1 MKSSGL
7 MLDIARTSFDL
18 HEIKGVIKQVAK
30 LGGKYV
36 QLHFCDSNHYAIE
49 SKVLGNP
56 AKSEGRLENKS
67 VLSLDEI
74 RDLSEYAKSLGI
86 ELIPELELPA
96 HSNKLLDLLFNHN
109 WDYWN
114 SVRTHEGGYQLHLGS
129 PETYKLVKELI
140 AELMGAFTNTKTIH
154 LGGDEFE
161 FGTENTPVNV
171 CNFFNNL
178 SLWILETYNCRTKVW
193 NDFITKDILQKGLL
207 NTRIDVVY
215 WSQSG
220 EATKGSEVEAERLRT
235 RATAQEISDYGNNLW
250 NSQAWFCY
258 SVPNDTRDFTNWNQV
273 YAGRDSIERWDL
285 SVFGYQNTFT
295 RLKDTS
301 KVLGSMMCIW
311 TEHLDLSGDHNLR
324 SRINEYSSY
333 HTKAIFDITN
343 QYNIENVITAND
355 LLNAKYNFY
364 IFDIPSLQKKQTEV
378 IGNFQI
384 IPLMTPALA
393 ELKLIPFNED
403 PVTFTVG
410 DQDSITESG
419 NEYLKINGSALK
431 ITWDPTKIKYIRN
444 EEFYNEATEMPLI
457 RFEKLIHSLPS
468 REELKP
474 NTVYYIRAGAGF
486 DTYVQ
491 DATGSIAHKLNLP
504 TGANEPQTN
513 EKSWIDYITQYQFKN
528 YNEQQNYYLYENQ
541 ELNPSQV
548 YRIIKDGYDT
558 ICSDSTGNNI
568 LAKRKIS

>member
-18 HEIKGVIKQVAK
+18 HEIKSVIEQVAK

-74 RDLSEYAKSLGI
+74 LDLSEYAKSLGI

-140 AELMGAFTNTKTIH
+140 AELMGAFTNTRTIH

-161 FGTENTPVNV
+161 FGTENTTVNV

-258 SVPNDTRDFTNWNQV
+258 SVPNDRRDFTNWNQV

-364 IFDIPSLQKKQTEV
+364 IFDIPTGQKKQTEV

-474 NTVYYIRAGAGF
+474 NTVYYVRAGSGF
-486 DTYVQ
+486 DTYVS
-491 DATGSIAHKLNLP
+491 DATGSIAHRLNLP
-504 TGANEPQTN
+504 NVSPQTN

-541 ELNPSQV
+541 ELSPSQV

-558 ICSDSTGNNI
+558 ICSDQTGNNI

>member
-18 HEIKGVIKQVAK
+18 YEIKSVIDQVEK

-56 AKSEGRLENKS
+56 ANSNGRLENKS
-67 VLSLDEI
+67 VLQLDEI
-74 RDLSEYAKSLGI
+74 QDLSEYAKSLGI

-140 AELMGAFTNTKTIH
+140 AELMGAFTNTRTIH

-178 SLWILETYNCRTKVW
+178 QLWILETYNCRTKVW

-258 SVPNDTRDFTNWNQV
+258 SVPNDRRDFTNWNSV
-273 YAGRDSIERWDL
+273 YAGRDQIERWDL

-311 TEHLDLSGDHNLR
+311 TEHLDLSGQHTLR

-343 QYNIENVITAND
+343 QYNIENVISAND
-355 LLNAKYNFY
+355 LLNARYKFY
-364 IFDIPSLQKKQTEV
+364 IFDLARNPIKQTEV
-378 IGNFQI
+378 IGKFQI
-384 IPLMTPALA
+384 NAKQYNTGS
-393 ELKLIPFNED
+393 LKLVPFNED
-403 PVTFTVG
+403 PVTFTVENQDNISEQG
-410 DQDSITESG
+410 DG
-419 NEYLKINGSALK
+419 YLILYGLK

-474 NTVYYIRAGAGF
+474 NTVYYVRAGSGF

-504 TGANEPQTN
+504 NGSPQTN

-541 ELNPSQV
+541 ELSPSQV
-548 YRIIKDGYDT
+548 YRIIKDDYDT
-558 ICSDSTGNNI
+558 ICSDPTGNNI

>member
-7 MLDIARTSFDL
+7 MLDIARTSFDYYN
-18 HEIKGVIKQVAK
+18 IRFIIGQVAE

-56 AKSEGRLENKS
+56 ANPDGRNENKS
-67 VLSLDEI
+67 VLSLNEI
-74 RDLSEYAKSLGI
+74 KQLSEYAKSLGI

-129 PETYKLVKELI
+129 PETYRLVKELI
-140 AELMGAFTNTKTIH
+140 AELMSAFTNTRTIH

-178 SLWILETYNCRTKVW
+178 SLWISETYNCRTKVW

-220 EATKGSEVEAERLRT
+220 EATKGSEVETERLKT
-235 RATAQEISDYGNNLW
+235 RATAQEIADYGNNLW
-250 NSQAWFCY
+250 NSTAWFCY
-258 SVPNDTRDFTNWNQV
+258 SVPNDNRDFTSWNQV
-273 YAGRDSIERWDL
+273 YAGRDQIERWDL
-285 SVFGYQNTFT
+285 SVFGHQNTFT

-301 KVLGSMMCIW
+301 KVLGSMMCVW
-311 TEHLDLSGDHNLR
+311 TEHLDLSGYHTLRANLR
-324 SRINEYSSY
+324 EYIQY
-333 HTKAIFDITN
+333 HMKAIFDITN
-343 QYNIENVITAND
+343 QYNIENVISAND
-355 LLNAKYNFY
+355 LLNAKYKFY
-364 IFDIPSLQKKQTEV
+364 IFDLVTHGSIKQTEV
-378 IGNFQI
+378 IGKFQI
-384 IPLMTPALA
+384 IATQYNMGYEMTLV
-393 ELKLIPFNED
+393 PFNDD
-403 PVTFTVG
+403 PVTFTVENE
-410 DQDSITESG
+410 DQITEQG
-419 NEYLKINGSALK
+419 NGYLVLNGTKIL
-431 ITWDPTKIKYIRN
+431 WDPTKIKYIRN

-474 NTVYYIRAGAGF
+474 NTVYYVRAGAGF
-486 DTYVQ
+486 DTYVS
-491 DATGSIAHKLNLP
+491 DATGSIAHRLNLP
-504 TGANEPQTN
+504 NVSPQTN
-513 EKSWIDYITQYQFKN
+513 EKSWIDYITKYQFKN

-558 ICSDSTGNNI
+558 ICSDPTGNNI

>member
-7 MLDIARTSFDL
+7 MLDIARTSYDYYS
-18 HEIKGVIKQVAK
+18 IRNIISQVAE

-56 AKSEGRLENKS
+56 ANPDRYNENKM
-67 VLSLDEI
+67 VLSLNEI
-74 RDLSEYAKSLGI
+74 KSLSNHAKSLGI

-129 PETYKLVKELI
+129 PETYRLVKELI

-178 SLWILETYNCRTKVW
+178 SLWISETYNCRTKVW
-193 NDFITKDILQKGLL
+193 NDFITKDILKQGLL
-207 NTRIDVVY
+207 NTRLDVVY

-220 EATKGSEVEAERLRT
+220 EATKGSEVETERLKT

-250 NSQAWFCY
+250 NQTAWFCY
-258 SVPNDTRDFTNWNQV
+258 SVPNDRRDVTSWNQV
-273 YAGRDSIERWDL
+273 YAGRDQIERWDL

-311 TEHLDLSGDHNLR
+311 TEHIDMSG
-324 SRINEYSSY
+324 Y
-333 HTKAIFDITN
+333 HTLKPQLREYTQYHIKAIFDITN
-343 QYNIENVITAND
+343 SYNIENVITAND
-355 LLNAKYNFY
+355 LLNAKYKFY
-364 IFDIPSLQKKQTEV
+364 IFDLTRSSIKQTEV
-378 IGNFQI
+378 IGKFQI
-384 IPLMTPALA
+384 IATQYNMGYQ
-393 ELKLIPFNED
+393 LKLVPFNED
-403 PVTFTVG
+403 PVTFTVENEDQISEQG
-410 DQDSITESG
+410 DG
-419 NEYLKINGSALK
+419 YLVVNGTKIK
-431 ITWDPTKIKYIRN
+431 WDPAKIKYIRN

-474 NTVYYIRAGAGF
+474 NTVYYVRAGSGF
-486 DTYVQ
+486 DTYVS
-491 DATGSIAHKLNLP
+491 DATGSIAHRLNLP
-504 TGANEPQTN
+504 NVSPQTN

>member
-7 MLDIARTSFDL
+7 MLDIARKSFDYYD
-18 HEIKGVIKQVAK
+18 IRFIIGQVAE

-56 AKSEGRLENKS
+56 ANPDGRNENKS
-67 VLSLDEI
+67 VLSLNEI
-74 RDLSEYAKSLGI
+74 KQLSEYAKSLGI

-129 PETYKLVKELI
+129 PETYRLVKELI

-178 SLWILETYNCRTKVW
+178 QLWILETYNCRTKVW

-250 NSQAWFCY
+250 NSTAWFCY
-258 SVPNDTRDFTNWNQV
+258 SVPNDTRDFTNWNSV
-273 YAGRDSIERWDL
+273 YAGRDQIERWDL

-301 KVLGSMMCIW
+301 KVLGQMMCIW
-311 TEHLDLSGDHNLR
+311 TEHIDLTG
-324 SRINEYSSY
+324 Y
-333 HTKAIFDITN
+333 HTLAGRVGEYAEYHMKAIFDITN
-343 QYNIENVITAND
+343 SYNIENVITAND
-355 LLNAKYNFY
+355 LLNAKYKFY
-364 IFDIPSLQKKQTEV
+364 IFDLTRSSIKQTEV
-378 IGNFQI
+378 IGKFQI
-384 IPLMTPALA
+384 IATQYNMGYEMTLV
-393 ELKLIPFNED
+393 PFNDD
-403 PVTFTVG
+403 PVTFTVENE
-410 DQDSITESG
+410 DQITEQG
-419 NEYLKINGSALK
+419 NGYLVLNGTKIL
-431 ITWDPTKIKYIRN
+431 WDPTKIKYIRN

-474 NTVYYIRAGAGF
+474 NTVYYVRAGAGF
-486 DTYVQ
+486 DTYVS
-491 DATGSIAHKLNLP
+491 DATGSIAHRLNLP
-504 TGANEPQTN
+504 NVSPQTN
-513 EKSWIDYITQYQFKN
+513 EKSWIDYITKYQFKN

-541 ELNPSQV
+541 ELSPSQV

-558 ICSDSTGNNI
+558 ICSDPTGNNI

>member
-1 MKSSGL
+1 
-7 MLDIARTSFDL
+7 MLDIARKSFDYYD
-18 HEIKGVIKQVAK
+18 IRFIIGQVAE

-56 AKSEGRLENKS
+56 ANPDGRNENKS
-67 VLSLDEI
+67 VLSLNEI
-74 RDLSEYAKSLGI
+74 KQLSEYAKSLGI

-129 PETYKLVKELI
+129 PETYRLVKELI

-178 SLWILETYNCRTKVW
+178 QLWILETYNCRTKVW

-250 NSQAWFCY
+250 NSTAWFCY
-258 SVPNDTRDFTNWNQV
+258 SVPNDTRDFTNWNSV
-273 YAGRDSIERWDL
+273 YAGRDQIERWDL

-301 KVLGSMMCIW
+301 KVLGQMMCIW
-311 TEHLDLSGDHNLR
+311 TEHIDLTG
-324 SRINEYSSY
+324 Y
-333 HTKAIFDITN
+333 HTLAGRVGEYAEYHMKAIFDITN
-343 QYNIENVITAND
+343 SYNIENVITAND
-355 LLNAKYNFY
+355 LLNAKYKFY
-364 IFDIPSLQKKQTEV
+364 IFDLTRSSIKQTEV
-378 IGNFQI
+378 IGKFQI
-384 IPLMTPALA
+384 IATQYNMGYEMTLV
-393 ELKLIPFNED
+393 PFNDD
-403 PVTFTVG
+403 PVTFTVENE
-410 DQDSITESG
+410 DQITEQG
-419 NEYLKINGSALK
+419 NGYLVLNGTKIL
-431 ITWDPTKIKYIRN
+431 WDPTKIKYIRN

-474 NTVYYIRAGAGF
+474 NTVYYVRAGAGF
-486 DTYVQ
+486 DTYVS
-491 DATGSIAHKLNLP
+491 DATGSIAHRLNLP
-504 TGANEPQTN
+504 NVSPQTN
-513 EKSWIDYITQYQFKN
+513 EKSWIDYITKYQFKN

-541 ELNPSQV
+541 ELSPSQV

-558 ICSDSTGNNI
+558 ICSDPTGNNI

>member
-1 MKSSGL
+1 

-18 HEIKGVIKQVAK
+18 HEIKSVIKQVAK

-67 VLSLDEI
+67 VLQLDKI

-140 AELMGAFTNTKTIH
+140 AELMGAFTNTRTIH

-258 SVPNDTRDFTNWNQV
+258 SVPNDRRDFTNWNQV

-311 TEHLDLSGDHNLR
+311 TEHLDLSSDHNLR

-364 IFDIPSLQKKQTEV
+364 IFDIPTGQKKQTEV

-384 IPLMTPALA
+384 IPLTTPALA

-410 DQDSITESG
+410 NQDSITESG

-474 NTVYYIRAGAGF
+474 NTVYYVRAGAGF
-486 DTYVQ
+486 DTYVS
-491 DATGSIAHKLNLP
+491 DATGSIAHRLNLP
-504 TGANEPQTN
+504 TGTNEPQTN

-558 ICSDSTGNNI
+558 ICSDPTGNNI

>member
-7 MLDIARTSFDL
+7 MLDIARTSFDYYN
-18 HEIKGVIKQVAK
+18 IRFIIGQVAE

-56 AKSEGRLENKS
+56 ANPDRRNENKS
-67 VLSLDEI
+67 VLSLNEI
-74 RDLSEYAKSLGI
+74 KQLSEYAKSLGI

-129 PETYKLVKELI
+129 PETYRLVKELI
-140 AELMGAFTNTKTIH
+140 TELMSAFTNTRTIH

-178 SLWILETYNCRTKVW
+178 SLWISETYNCRTKVW

-220 EATKGSEVEAERLRT
+220 EATKGSEVETERLKT

-258 SVPNDTRDFTNWNQV
+258 SVPNDTRDFTSWNSV
-273 YAGRDSIERWDL
+273 YAGRDQIERWDL

-333 HTKAIFDITN
+333 HMKAIFDITN

-355 LLNAKYNFY
+355 LLNAKYKFY
-364 IFDIPSLQKKQTEV
+364 IFDLTRSSIKQTEV
-378 IGNFQI
+378 IGKFQI
-384 IPLMTPALA
+384 IAKQYNTGS
-393 ELKLIPFNED
+393 LKLVPFNGD
-403 PVTFTVG
+403 PVTFTVENEDNISEQG
-410 DQDSITESG
+410 DG
-419 NEYLKINGSALK
+419 YLILFGLK
-431 ITWDPTKIKYIRN
+431 ITWDPAKIKYIKN
-444 EEFYNEATEMPLI
+444 KEFYNEAEEMPLI

-468 REELKP
+468 REELQP
-474 NTVYYIRAGAGF
+474 NTVYYVRAGAGF
-486 DTYVQ
+486 DTYVS
-491 DATGSIAHKLNLP
+491 DATGSIAHRLNLP
-504 TGANEPQTN
+504 NGSPQTN

-528 YNEQQNYYLYENQ
+528 YNEEQRFYLYENQ
-541 ELNPSQV
+541 ELSPTQV
-548 YRIIKDGYDT
+548 YRIIKDGYDM
-558 ICSDSTGNNI
+558 ICSDSSGNNI
-568 LAKRKIS
+568 LAKRGI

>member
-18 HEIKGVIKQVAK
+18 HEIKSVIKQVAK

-74 RDLSEYAKSLGI
+74 HDLSEYAKSLGI

-140 AELMGAFTNTKTIH
+140 AELMGAFTNTRTIH

-178 SLWILETYNCRTKVW
+178 SLWISETYNCRTKVW

-301 KVLGSMMCIW
+301 KVLGSMFCVW

-364 IFDIPSLQKKQTEV
+364 IFDVPTGQKKQTEV

-384 IPLMTPALA
+384 IPLTTPALA
-393 ELKLIPFNED
+393 ELKLIPFNDD

-410 DQDSITESG
+410 NQDSITESG

-474 NTVYYIRAGAGF
+474 NTVYYVRAGAGF
-486 DTYVQ
+486 DTYVS

-504 TGANEPQTN
+504 TGTNEPQTN
-513 EKSWIDYITQYQFKN
+513 KKSWIDYITQYQFKN

-548 YRIIKDGYDT
+548 YRIIKDGYDM
-558 ICSDSTGNNI
+558 ICSDPTGNNI

>member
-18 HEIKGVIKQVAK
+18 HEIKSVIEQVAK

-74 RDLSEYAKSLGI
+74 LDLSEYAKSLGI

-140 AELMGAFTNTKTIH
+140 AELMGAFTNTRTIH

-161 FGTENTPVNV
+161 FGTENTTVNV

-258 SVPNDTRDFTNWNQV
+258 SVPNDRRDFTNWNQV

-343 QYNIENVITAND
+343 SYNIENVITAND

-364 IFDIPSLQKKQTEV
+364 IFDIPTGQKKQTEV

-384 IPLMTPALA
+384 IPLTTPALA
-393 ELKLIPFNED
+393 ELKLIPFNDD

-410 DQDSITESG
+410 NQDSITESG

-444 EEFYNEATEMPLI
+444 DEFYNEATEMPLI

-474 NTVYYIRAGAGF
+474 NTVYYVRAGSGF
-486 DTYVQ
+486 DTYVS
-491 DATGSIAHKLNLP
+491 DATGSIAHRLNLP
-504 TGANEPQTN
+504 NVSPQTN

-541 ELNPSQV
+541 ELSPSQV

-558 ICSDSTGNNI
+558 ICSDPTGNNI

>member
-18 HEIKGVIKQVAK
+18 HEIKSVIKQVAK

-67 VLSLDEI
+67 VLQLDKI

-140 AELMGAFTNTKTIH
+140 AELMGAFTNTRTIH

-258 SVPNDTRDFTNWNQV
+258 SAPNDRRDFTNWNQV

-364 IFDIPSLQKKQTEV
+364 IFNIPTGQKKQTEV

-393 ELKLIPFNED
+393 ELKLVPFNED
-403 PVTFTVG
+403 PVTFTVENEG
-410 DQDSITESG
+410 EITEQG
-419 NEYLKINGSALK
+419 NGYLVLNGTKIL
-431 ITWDPTKIKYIRN
+431 WDPAKIKYIRN
-444 EEFYNEATEMPLI
+444 EEFYNEAEEMPLI

-474 NTVYYIRAGAGF
+474 NTVYYVRAGSGF
-486 DTYVQ
+486 DTYVS
-491 DATGSIAHKLNLP
+491 DATGSIAHRLNLP
-504 TGANEPQTN
+504 NASPQTN

-528 YNEQQNYYLYENQ
+528 YNEQQNYYFYENQ

-558 ICSDSTGNNI
+558 ICSDPTGNNI

>member
-18 HEIKGVIKQVAK
+18 HEIKSVIKQVAE

-74 RDLSEYAKSLGI
+74 HDLSEYAKSLGI

-129 PETYKLVKELI
+129 PETYQLVKELI

-178 SLWILETYNCRTKVW
+178 SLWISETYNCRTKVW
-193 NDFITKDILQKGLL
+193 NDFITKDILKQGLL
-207 NTRIDVVY
+207 NTRLDVVY
-215 WSQSG
+215 WSQTG

-258 SVPNDTRDFTNWNQV
+258 SVPNDRRDFTNWNQV

-364 IFDIPSLQKKQTEV
+364 IFDIPTGQKKQTEV

-410 DQDSITESG
+410 DQDSITELG

-474 NTVYYIRAGAGF
+474 NTVYYVRAGSGF

-504 TGANEPQTN
+504 TGTNEPQTN

-541 ELNPSQV
+541 ELSPSQV
-548 YRIIKDGYDT
+548 YRIIKDDYDT
-558 ICSDSTGNNI
+558 ICSDPTGNNI

>member
-7 MLDIARTSFDL
+7 MLDIARTSFDYYN
-18 HEIKGVIKQVAK
+18 IRFIIGQVAE

-56 AKSEGRLENKS
+56 ANSDGRNENKS
-67 VLSLDEI
+67 VLSLNEI
-74 RDLSEYAKSLGI
+74 KQLSEYAKSLGI

-140 AELMGAFTNTKTIH
+140 AELMGAFTNTRTIH

-178 SLWILETYNCRTKVW
+178 SLWISETYNCRTKVW

-235 RATAQEISDYGNNLW
+235 RATAQEIADYGNNLW
-250 NSQAWFCY
+250 NSTAWFCY
-258 SVPNDTRDFTNWNQV
+258 SVPNDNRDFTSWNQV
-273 YAGRDSIERWDL
+273 YAGRDQIERWDL

-301 KVLGSMMCIW
+301 KVLGSMMCVW
-311 TEHLDLSGDHNLR
+311 TEHLDLSGYHTLRANLR
-324 SRINEYSSY
+324 EYIQY
-333 HTKAIFDITN
+333 HMKAIFDITN
-343 QYNIENVITAND
+343 QYNIENVISAND
-355 LLNAKYNFY
+355 LLNAKYKFY
-364 IFDIPSLQKKQTEV
+364 IFDLVTYGSIEQTEV
-378 IGNFQI
+378 IGKFQI
-384 IPLMTPALA
+384 IAPQYNMGYK
-393 ELKLIPFNED
+393 LKLVPFNED
-403 PVTFTVG
+403 PVTFTVD
-410 DQDSITESG
+410 DQDKISEQG
-419 NEYLKINGSALK
+419 DGYLVLNGTK
-431 ITWDPTKIKYIRN
+431 ITWEPTKIKYIKN
-444 EEFYNEATEMPLI
+444 EEFYNEAEEMPLI

-474 NTVYYIRAGAGF
+474 NTVYYVRAGSGF
-486 DTYVQ
+486 DTYVS
-491 DATGSIAHKLNLP
+491 DATGSIAHRLNLP
-504 TGANEPQTN
+504 SGTPQAI
-513 EKSWIDYITQYQFKN
+513 EKTWIDYITQYQFKN
-528 YNEQQNYYLYENQ
+528 YNEQQNFYLYENQ
-541 ELNPSQV
+541 ELSPSQV

>member
-18 HEIKGVIKQVAK
+18 HEIKSVIKRVAK

-193 NDFITKDILQKGLL
+193 NDFITKDILKQGLL
-207 NTRIDVVY
+207 NTRLDVVY

-220 EATKGSEVEAERLRT
+220 EATKGSEVETERLKT

-364 IFDIPSLQKKQTEV
+364 IFDIPTGQKKQTEV

-410 DQDSITESG
+410 DQNSITESG

-474 NTVYYIRAGAGF
+474 NTVYYVRAGSGF
-486 DTYVQ
+486 DTYVS
-491 DATGSIAHKLNLP
+491 DATGSIAHRLNLSN
-504 TGANEPQTN
+504 TSPQTN

-558 ICSDSTGNNI
+558 ICSDPTGNNI

>member
-7 MLDIARTSFDL
+7 MLDIARKSFDYYD
-18 HEIKGVIKQVAK
+18 IRFIIGQVAE

-56 AKSEGRLENKS
+56 ANPDGLNENKR
-67 VLSLDEI
+67 VLSLNEI
-74 RDLSEYAKSLGI
+74 KQLSEYAKSLGI

-129 PETYKLVKELI
+129 PETYRLVKELI
-140 AELMGAFTNTKTIH
+140 TELMGAFTNTKTIH

-161 FGTENTPVNV
+161 FGTENTPLNV

-250 NSQAWFCY
+250 NSTAWFCY
-258 SVPNDTRDFTNWNQV
+258 SVPNDTRDFTNWNSV
-273 YAGRDSIERWDL
+273 YAGRDQIERWDL

-311 TEHLDLSGDHNLR
+311 TEHIDLTG
-324 SRINEYSSY
+324 Y
-333 HTKAIFDITN
+333 HTLVGCVREYAEYHMKAIFGITN
-343 QYNIENVITAND
+343 QYNIENVITSNY
-355 LLNAKYNFY
+355 LLNAKYKFY
-364 IFDIPSLQKKQTEV
+364 IFDLARSSIKQTEV
-378 IGNFQI
+378 IGKFQI
-384 IPLMTPALA
+384 IAKQYNTGS
-393 ELKLIPFNED
+393 LKLVPFNED
-403 PVTFTVG
+403 PVTFTVENESSISEQG
-410 DQDSITESG
+410 DGYLILSG
-419 NEYLKINGSALK
+419 LK

-444 EEFYNEATEMPLI
+444 EEFYNEAEEMPLI

-474 NTVYYIRAGAGF
+474 NTVYYVRAGSGF
-486 DTYVQ
+486 DTYVS
-491 DATGSIAHKLNLP
+491 DATGSIAHRLNLP
-504 TGANEPQTN
+504 NVSPQTN

-558 ICSDSTGNNI
+558 ICSDPTGNNI

>member
-18 HEIKGVIKQVAK
+18 HEIKSVIKQVAK

-67 VLSLDEI
+67 VLQLDKI

-140 AELMGAFTNTKTIH
+140 AELMGAFTNTRTIH

-258 SVPNDTRDFTNWNQV
+258 SVPNDRRDFTNWNQV

-364 IFDIPSLQKKQTEV
+364 IFDIPSWQKKQTEV

-558 ICSDSTGNNI
+558 ICSDPTGNNI

>member
-1 MKSSGL
+1 MKSCGL
-7 MLDIARTSFDL
+7 MLDIARTSFDFY
-18 HEIKGVIKQVAK
+18 EIRQIIGKVAEM
-30 LGGKYV
+30 GGKYV

-56 AKSEGRLENKS
+56 ATSEGRLENKS

-74 RDLSEYAKSLGI
+74 KKLSNYAKGVEV

-96 HSNKLLDLLFNHN
+96 HSNKLLDLLFNKN

-129 PETYKLVKELI
+129 PETYQLTKELI
-140 AELMGAFTNTKTIH
+140 TELMGAFTNTKTIH

-161 FGTENTPVNV
+161 YGSENNKVSV
-171 CNFFNNL
+171 CNFFNNM
-178 SLWILETYNCRTKVW
+178 SLWILETYKCRTRVW

-220 EATKGSEVEAERLRT
+220 EAAKGSEIEAERLIT

-258 SVPNDTRDFTNWNQV
+258 SVPNDTRDFTSWNSV

-301 KVLGSMMCIW
+301 KVLGSMFCVW
-311 TEHLDLSGDHNLR
+311 TEHLDLSGSHDLR
-324 SRINEYSSY
+324 GYVNDYIQY
-333 HTKAIFDITN
+333 HVKAIFDITN

-355 LLNAKYNFY
+355 LLNAKYTFFVFQSEPNTA
-364 IFDIPSLQKKQTEV
+364 KQTEV
-378 IGNFQI
+378 IGNFKLLNYQYGI
-384 IPLMTPALA
+384 SA
-393 ELKLIPFNED
+393 ELKLVPFNNEPVIFTTENED
-403 PVTFTVG
+403 N
-410 DQDSITESG
+410 ITEFG
-419 NEYLKINGSALK
+419 DGYLIIDELK
-431 ITWDPTKIKYIRN
+431 ITWDPTKIKYIKN
-444 EEFYNEATEMPLI
+444 AEFYNEATEMPLI

-486 DTYVQ
+486 DTYVS

-504 TGANEPQTN
+504 NGNSQTN

-528 YNEQQNYYLYENQ
+528 FNEQQNFYLYENT
-541 ELNPSQV
+541 ELDPAQV

>member
-7 MLDIARTSFDL
+7 MLDIARKSFDYQD
-18 HEIKGVIKQVAK
+18 IRFIIGQVAK

-56 AKSEGRLENKS
+56 ANSKGRLENKS
-67 VLSLDEI
+67 VLQLDKI

-140 AELMGAFTNTKTIH
+140 AELMGAFTNTRTIH

-250 NSQAWFCY
+250 NSTAWFCY
-258 SVPNDTRDFTNWNQV
+258 SVPNDTRDFTNWNSV
-273 YAGRDSIERWDL
+273 YAGRDQIERWDL

-311 TEHLDLSGDHNLR
+311 TEHIDLTG
-324 SRINEYSSY
+324 Y
-333 HTKAIFDITN
+333 HTLAGRVREYAEYHMKAIFDITN

-355 LLNAKYNFY
+355 LLNAKYKFY
-364 IFDIPSLQKKQTEV
+364 IFDLARSSIKQTEV
-378 IGNFQI
+378 IGKFQI
-384 IPLMTPALA
+384 IAKQYNTGS
-393 ELKLIPFNED
+393 LKLVPFNGD
-403 PVTFTVG
+403 PVTFTVENEDNISEQG
-410 DQDSITESG
+410 DG
-419 NEYLKINGSALK
+419 YLILFGLK
-431 ITWDPTKIKYIRN
+431 ITWDPAKIKYIRN
-444 EEFYNEATEMPLI
+444 KEFYNEATEMPLI

-474 NTVYYIRAGAGF
+474 NTVYYVRAGSGF
-486 DTYVQ
+486 DTYVS
-491 DATGSIAHKLNLP
+491 DATGSIAHRLNLP
-504 TGANEPQTN
+504 NTSPQTN

-558 ICSDSTGNNI
+558 ICSDPTGNNI

>member
-7 MLDIARTSFDL
+7 MLDIARTSYDYYF
-18 HEIKGVIKQVAK
+18 IRNIISQVAE

-56 AKSEGRLENKS
+56 ANPDEYNENKM
-67 VLSLDEI
+67 VLSLNEI
-74 RDLSEYAKSLGI
+74 KSLSNHAKSLGI

-129 PETYKLVKELI
+129 PETYRLVKELI

-178 SLWILETYNCRTKVW
+178 SLWISETYNCRTKVW
-193 NDFITKDILQKGLL
+193 NDFITKDILKQGLL
-207 NTRIDVVY
+207 NTRLDVVY

-220 EATKGSEVEAERLRT
+220 EATKGSEVETERLKT

-250 NSQAWFCY
+250 NQTAWFCY
-258 SVPNDTRDFTNWNQV
+258 SVPNDRRDVTSWNQV
-273 YAGRDSIERWDL
+273 YAGRDQIERWDL

-311 TEHLDLSGDHNLR
+311 TEHIDMSG
-324 SRINEYSSY
+324 Y
-333 HTKAIFDITN
+333 HTLKPQLREYTQYHIKAIFDITN
-343 QYNIENVITAND
+343 SYNIENVITAND
-355 LLNAKYNFY
+355 LLNAKYKFY
-364 IFDIPSLQKKQTEV
+364 IFDLTRSSIKQTEV
-378 IGNFQI
+378 IGKFQI
-384 IPLMTPALA
+384 IATQYNMGYEMTLV
-393 ELKLIPFNED
+393 PFNDD
-403 PVTFTVG
+403 PVTFTVENEDQISKQG
-410 DQDSITESG
+410 DG
-419 NEYLKINGSALK
+419 YLVLNGTKIL
-431 ITWDPTKIKYIRN
+431 WDPTKIKYIRN

-474 NTVYYIRAGAGF
+474 NTVYYVRAGSGF
-486 DTYVQ
+486 DTYVS
-491 DATGSIAHKLNLP
+491 DATGSIAHRLNLP
-504 TGANEPQTN
+504 NVSPQTN

-541 ELNPSQV
+541 ELSPSQV

>member
-18 HEIKGVIKQVAK
+18 HEIKSVIEQVAK

-74 RDLSEYAKSLGI
+74 LDLSEYAKSLGI

-109 WDYWN
+109 WDYWD

-140 AELMGAFTNTKTIH
+140 AELMGAFTNTRTIH

-220 EATKGSEVEAERLRT
+220 EAAKGSEVEAERLRT
-235 RATAQEISDYGNNLW
+235 RATGQEISDYGNNLW

-258 SVPNDTRDFTNWNQV
+258 SVPNDRRDFTNWNQV

-364 IFDIPSLQKKQTEV
+364 IFDIPTGQKKQTEV

-384 IPLMTPALA
+384 IPLMTPELA

-410 DQDSITESG
+410 DQDSITELG

-474 NTVYYIRAGAGF
+474 NTVYYVRAGSGF
-486 DTYVQ
+486 DTYVS
-491 DATGSIAHKLNLP
+491 DATGSIAHRLNLP
-504 TGANEPQTN
+504 NVSPQTN

-541 ELNPSQV
+541 ELSPPQV

-558 ICSDSTGNNI
+558 ICSDPTGNDI

>member
-7 MLDIARTSFDL
+7 MLDIARTSFGLYDL
-18 HEIKGVIKQVAK
+18 KSIINQVAE

-56 AKSEGRLENKS
+56 ANSEGRLENKS

-74 RDLSEYAKSLGI
+74 HDLSEYAKSMGI

-178 SLWILETYNCRTKVW
+178 SLWISETYDCRTKIW
-193 NDFITKDILQKGLL
+193 NDFITKDILKQGLL
-207 NTRIDVVY
+207 NTRLDVVY
-215 WSQSG
+215 WSQTG
-220 EATKGSEVEAERLRT
+220 EAAKGSEVETERLRT
-235 RATAQEISDYGNNLW
+235 KATAQEIVEYGNNIW
-250 NSQAWFCY
+250 NQTAWFCY
-258 SVPNDTRDFTNWNQV
+258 SVPNDNRDFTSWNQV
-273 YAGRDSIERWDL
+273 YAGRDSLERWDL

-311 TEHLDLSGDHNLR
+311 TEHLDLSGKHHLR
-324 SRINEYSSY
+324 NYIKEYTSY
-333 HTKAIFDITN
+333 HIKAIFDITN
-343 QYNIENVITAND
+343 SYNIENVITAND
-355 LLNAKYNFY
+355 LLNAKYKFY
-364 IFDIPSLQKKQTEV
+364 VFDITTGQKKQTEV
-378 IGNFQI
+378 IGKFQI
-384 IPLMTPALA
+384 IRTLNEPGG

-403 PVTFTVG
+403 PVTFTIENR
-410 DQDSITESG
+410 DNISEQG
-419 NEYLKINGSALK
+419 NGYLVLDGLK
-431 ITWDPTKIKYIRN
+431 ITWDPAKIKYIRN

-504 TGANEPQTN
+504 TGVNEPHTN
-513 EKSWIDYITQYQFKN
+513 EKTWINFITEYQFKN

-558 ICSDSTGNNI
+558 ICSDPTGNNI

>member
-1 MKSSGL
+1 

-18 HEIKGVIKQVAK
+18 HEIKSVIKQVAK

-67 VLSLDEI
+67 VLQLDKI
-74 RDLSEYAKSLGI
+74 QDLSEYAKSLGI

-140 AELMGAFTNTKTIH
+140 AELMGAFTNTRTIH

-258 SVPNDTRDFTNWNQV
+258 SVPNDRRDFTNWNSV
-273 YAGRDSIERWDL
+273 YAGRDQIERWDL
-285 SVFGYQNTFT
+285 SVFGHQNTFT

-301 KVLGSMMCIW
+301 KVLGSMICIW

-355 LLNAKYNFY
+355 LLNAKYKFY
-364 IFDIPSLQKKQTEV
+364 IFDIPTGQKKQTEV

-384 IPLMTPALA
+384 IPLTTPALA

-410 DQDSITESG
+410 NQDSITESG
-419 NEYLKINGSALK
+419 NEYLKINGAALK

-558 ICSDSTGNNI
+558 ICSDPTGNNI

>member
-7 MLDIARTSFDL
+7 MLDIARTSFDYYD
-18 HEIKGVIKQVAK
+18 IRFIIGQVAE

-56 AKSEGRLENKS
+56 ANPDGRNENKS
-67 VLSLDEI
+67 VLSLNEI
-74 RDLSEYAKSLGI
+74 KQLSEYAKSLGI

-140 AELMGAFTNTKTIH
+140 AELMGAFTNTRTIH

-220 EATKGSEVEAERLRT
+220 EATKGSEIETERLKT
-235 RATAQEISDYGNNLW
+235 RATAQEITDYGNNLW

-258 SVPNDTRDFTNWNQV
+258 SVPNDNRDFTSWNQV
-273 YAGRDSIERWDL
+273 YAGRDQIERWDL
-285 SVFGYQNTFT
+285 SVFGHQNTFT

-301 KVLGSMMCIW
+301 KVLGSMMCVW
-311 TEHLDLSGDHNLR
+311 TEHLDLSGYHTLRANLR
-324 SRINEYSSY
+324 EYIQY
-333 HTKAIFDITN
+333 HMKAIFDITN
-343 QYNIENVITAND
+343 QYNIENVISAND
-355 LLNAKYNFY
+355 LLNAKYKFY
-364 IFDIPSLQKKQTEV
+364 IFDLVTHGSIKQTEV
-378 IGNFQI
+378 IGKFQI
-384 IPLMTPALA
+384 IATQHNMGYQ
-393 ELKLIPFNED
+393 LKLVPFNED
-403 PVTFTVG
+403 PVTFTVENE
-410 DQDSITESG
+410 DQITEQG
-419 NEYLKINGSALK
+419 NGYLVLNGTKIL
-431 ITWDPTKIKYIRN
+431 WDPTKIKYIRN

-474 NTVYYIRAGAGF
+474 NTVYYVRAGAGF
-486 DTYVQ
+486 DTYVS
-491 DATGSIAHKLNLP
+491 DATGSIAHRLNLP
-504 TGANEPQTN
+504 NVSPQTN

-541 ELNPSQV
+541 ELSPSQV
-548 YRIIKDGYDT
+548 YRIIKDDYDT
-558 ICSDSTGNNI
+558 ICSDPTGNNI

>member
-1 MKSSGL
+1 MMSSGL
-7 MLDIARTSFDL
+7 MLDIARTSFDYYN
-18 HEIKGVIKQVAK
+18 IRFIIGQVAE

-56 AKSEGRLENKS
+56 ANPDGRNENKS
-67 VLSLDEI
+67 VLSLNEI
-74 RDLSEYAKSLGI
+74 KQLSEYAKSLGI

-129 PETYKLVKELI
+129 PETYRLVKELI
-140 AELMGAFTNTKTIH
+140 TELMSAFTNTRTIH

-178 SLWILETYNCRTKVW
+178 SLWISETYNCRTKVW

-220 EATKGSEVEAERLRT
+220 EATKGSEVETERLKT
-235 RATAQEISDYGNNLW
+235 RATAQEIADYGNNLW
-250 NSQAWFCY
+250 NSTAWFCY
-258 SVPNDTRDFTNWNQV
+258 SVPNDNRDFTSWNQV
-273 YAGRDSIERWDL
+273 YAGRDQIERWDL
-285 SVFGYQNTFT
+285 SVFGHQNTFT

-301 KVLGSMMCIW
+301 KVLGSMMCVW
-311 TEHLDLSGDHNLR
+311 TEHLDLSG
-324 SRINEYSSY
+324 Y
-333 HTKAIFDITN
+333 HTLRAKLREYIQYHMKAIFDITN
-343 QYNIENVITAND
+343 QYNIENVISAND
-355 LLNAKYNFY
+355 LLNAKYKFY
-364 IFDIPSLQKKQTEV
+364 IFDLVTHGSIKQTEV
-378 IGNFQI
+378 IGKFQI
-384 IPLMTPALA
+384 IATQYNMGYEMTLV
-393 ELKLIPFNED
+393 PFNDD
-403 PVTFTVG
+403 PVTFTVENE
-410 DQDSITESG
+410 DQITEQG
-419 NEYLKINGSALK
+419 NGYLVLNGTKIL
-431 ITWDPTKIKYIRN
+431 WDPTKIKYIRN

-474 NTVYYIRAGAGF
+474 NTVYYVRAGAGF
-486 DTYVQ
+486 DTYVS
-491 DATGSIAHKLNLP
+491 DATGSIAHRLNLP
-504 TGANEPQTN
+504 NVSPQTN

-558 ICSDSTGNNI
+558 ICSDPTGNNI

>member
-18 HEIKGVIKQVAK
+18 HEIKSVIKQVAK

-67 VLSLDEI
+67 VLQLDKI

-140 AELMGAFTNTKTIH
+140 AELMGAFTNTRTIH

-258 SVPNDTRDFTNWNQV
+258 SVPNDRRDFTNWNQV

-364 IFDIPSLQKKQTEV
+364 IFDIPSWQKKQTEV

-474 NTVYYIRAGAGF
+474 NTVYYVRAGSGF
-486 DTYVQ
+486 DTYVS
-491 DATGSIAHKLNLP
+491 DATGSIAHRLNLP
-504 TGANEPQTN
+504 NVSPQTN

-558 ICSDSTGNNI
+558 ICSDTTGNNI

>member
-7 MLDIARTSFDL
+7 MLDIARTSYDYYF
-18 HEIKGVIKQVAK
+18 IRNIISQVAE

-56 AKSEGRLENKS
+56 ANPDGYNENKS
-67 VLSLDEI
+67 VLSLNEI
-74 RDLSEYAKSLGI
+74 KQLSEYAKSLGI

-129 PETYKLVKELI
+129 PETYRLVKELI
-140 AELMGAFTNTKTIH
+140 AELMSAFTNTRMIH

-178 SLWILETYNCRTKVW
+178 SLWISETYNCRTKVW

-220 EATKGSEVEAERLRT
+220 EATKGSEVETERLKT
-235 RATAQEISDYGNNLW
+235 RATAQEIADYGNNLW
-250 NSQAWFCY
+250 NSTAWFCY
-258 SVPNDTRDFTNWNQV
+258 SVPNDNRDFTSWNQV
-273 YAGRDSIERWDL
+273 YAGRDQIERWDL
-285 SVFGYQNTFT
+285 SVFGHQNTFT

-301 KVLGSMMCIW
+301 KVLGSMMCVW
-311 TEHLDLSGDHNLR
+311 TEHLDLSGYHTLKANLR
-324 SRINEYSSY
+324 EYIQY
-333 HTKAIFDITN
+333 HMKAIFDITN
-343 QYNIENVITAND
+343 QYNIENVISAND
-355 LLNAKYNFY
+355 LLNARYKFY
-364 IFDIPSLQKKQTEV
+364 IFDLVTHGSIKQTEV
-378 IGNFQI
+378 IGKFQI
-384 IPLMTPALA
+384 IATQYNMGYQ
-393 ELKLIPFNED
+393 LKLVPFNED
-403 PVTFTVG
+403 PVTFTVENEE
-410 DQDSITESG
+410 QISEQG
-419 NEYLKINGSALK
+419 NGYLVLNGTKIL
-431 ITWDPTKIKYIRN
+431 WDPAKIKYIRN
-444 EEFYNEATEMPLI
+444 EEFYNEAEEMPLI

-474 NTVYYIRAGAGF
+474 NTVYYVRAGSGF
-486 DTYVQ
+486 DTYVS
-491 DATGSIAHKLNLP
+491 DATGSIAHRLNLP
-504 TGANEPQTN
+504 NTSPQTN

-541 ELNPSQV
+541 ELSPSQV

-558 ICSDSTGNNI
+558 ICSDPTGNNI

>member
-1 MKSSGL
+1 MSSGL

-18 HEIKGVIKQVAK
+18 HEIKSVIKQVAK

-67 VLSLDEI
+67 VLQLDKI

-129 PETYKLVKELI
+129 PETYKLAKELI
-140 AELMGAFTNTKTIH
+140 AELMGAFTNTRTIH

-258 SVPNDTRDFTNWNQV
+258 SVPNDRRDFTNWNQV

-364 IFDIPSLQKKQTEV
+364 IFDIPTGQKKQTEV

-558 ICSDSTGNNI
+558 ICSDPTGNNI

>member
-1 MKSSGL
+1 
-7 MLDIARTSFDL
+7 MLDIARTSYDYYS
-18 HEIKGVIKQVAK
+18 IRNIISQVAE

-56 AKSEGRLENKS
+56 ANPDGRNENKS
-67 VLSLDEI
+67 VLSLNEI
-74 RDLSEYAKSLGI
+74 KQLSEYAKSLGI

-129 PETYKLVKELI
+129 PETYRLVKELI
-140 AELMGAFTNTKTIH
+140 TELMSAFTNTRTIH

-178 SLWILETYNCRTKVW
+178 SLWISETYNCRTKVW
-193 NDFITKDILQKGLL
+193 NDFITKDILKQGLL
-207 NTRIDVVY
+207 NTRLDVVY

-220 EATKGSEVEAERLRT
+220 EATKGSEVETERLKT
-235 RATAQEISDYGNNLW
+235 RATAQEIADYGNNLW
-250 NSQAWFCY
+250 NSTAWFCY
-258 SVPNDTRDFTNWNQV
+258 SVPNDNRDFTSWNQV
-273 YAGRDSIERWDL
+273 YAGRDQIERWDL
-285 SVFGYQNTFT
+285 SVFGHQNTFT

-301 KVLGSMMCIW
+301 KVLGSMMCVW
-311 TEHLDLSGDHNLR
+311 AEHLDLSGYHTLRANLR
-324 SRINEYSSY
+324 EYIQY
-333 HTKAIFDITN
+333 HMKAIFDITN
-343 QYNIENVITAND
+343 QYNIENVISAND
-355 LLNAKYNFY
+355 LLNAKYKFY
-364 IFDIPSLQKKQTEV
+364 IFDLVTHGSIKQTEV
-378 IGNFQI
+378 IGKFQI
-384 IPLMTPALA
+384 IATQYNMGYQ
-393 ELKLIPFNED
+393 LKLVPFNDD
-403 PVTFTVG
+403 PVTFTVENE
-410 DQDSITESG
+410 DQITEQG
-419 NEYLKINGSALK
+419 NGYLVLNGTKIL
-431 ITWDPTKIKYIRN
+431 WDPTKIKYIRN

-474 NTVYYIRAGAGF
+474 NTVYYVRAGSGF
-486 DTYVQ
+486 DTYVS
-491 DATGSIAHKLNLP
+491 DATGSIAHRLNLP
-504 TGANEPQTN
+504 NVSPQTN

-541 ELNPSQV
+541 ELSPSQV

-568 LAKRKIS
+568 LAKRKIR

>member
-18 HEIKGVIKQVAK
+18 HEIKSVIKQVAK

-364 IFDIPSLQKKQTEV
+364 IFDIPTGQKKQTEV

-403 PVTFTVG
+403 PVTFTVA

-419 NEYLKINGSALK
+419 NEYLKINGSELK

-474 NTVYYIRAGAGF
+474 NTVYYVRAGSGF
-486 DTYVQ
+486 DTYVS
-491 DATGSIAHKLNLP
+491 DATGSIAHRLNLP
-504 TGANEPQTN
+504 NVSPQTN

-541 ELNPSQV
+541 ELSPSQV

-558 ICSDSTGNNI
+558 ICSDPTGNNI

>member
-1 MKSSGL
+1 
-7 MLDIARTSFDL
+7 MLDIARTSFDYYN
-18 HEIKGVIKQVAK
+18 IRFIIGQVAE

-56 AKSEGRLENKS
+56 ANPDGRNENKS
-67 VLSLDEI
+67 VLSLNEI
-74 RDLSEYAKSLGI
+74 KQLSEYAKSLGI

-129 PETYKLVKELI
+129 PETYRLVKELI
-140 AELMGAFTNTKTIH
+140 AELMGAFTNTRTIH

-178 SLWILETYNCRTKVW
+178 SLWISETYNCRTKVW

-220 EATKGSEVEAERLRT
+220 EATKGSEVETERLKT
-235 RATAQEISDYGNNLW
+235 RATAQEIADYGNNLW
-250 NSQAWFCY
+250 NSTAWFCY
-258 SVPNDTRDFTNWNQV
+258 SVPNDRRDVTSWNQV
-273 YAGRDSIERWDL
+273 YAGRDQIERWDL

-311 TEHLDLSGDHNLR
+311 TEHLDLSGYHTLMANLR
-324 SRINEYSSY
+324 EYIQY
-333 HTKAIFDITN
+333 HMKAIFDITN
-343 QYNIENVITAND
+343 QYNIENVISAND
-355 LLNAKYNFY
+355 LLNAKYKFY
-364 IFDIPSLQKKQTEV
+364 IFDLTRSSIKQTEV
-378 IGNFQI
+378 IGKFQI
-384 IPLMTPALA
+384 IATQYNMGYEMTLV
-393 ELKLIPFNED
+393 PFNDD
-403 PVTFTVG
+403 PVTFTVENE
-410 DQDSITESG
+410 DQITEQG
-419 NEYLKINGSALK
+419 NGYLVLNGTKIL
-431 ITWDPTKIKYIRN
+431 WDPTKIKYIRN

-474 NTVYYIRAGAGF
+474 NTVYYVRAGAGF
-486 DTYVQ
+486 DTYVS
-491 DATGSIAHKLNLP
+491 DATGSIAHRLNLP
-504 TGANEPQTN
+504 NVSPQTN

-558 ICSDSTGNNI
+558 ICSDPTGNNI

>member
-7 MLDIARTSFDL
+7 MLDIARTSFDYYD
-18 HEIKGVIKQVAK
+18 IRFIIGQVAE

-56 AKSEGRLENKS
+56 ANPDGRNENKS
-67 VLSLDEI
+67 VLSLNEI
-74 RDLSEYAKSLGI
+74 KQLSEYAKSLGI

-140 AELMGAFTNTKTIH
+140 AELMGAFTNTRTIH

-220 EATKGSEVEAERLRT
+220 EATKGSEVETERLKT
-235 RATAQEISDYGNNLW
+235 RATAQEITDYGNNLW

-258 SVPNDTRDFTNWNQV
+258 SVPNDNRDFTSWNQV
-273 YAGRDSIERWDL
+273 YAGRDQIERWDL
-285 SVFGYQNTFT
+285 SVFGHQNTFT

-301 KVLGSMMCIW
+301 KVLGSMMCVW
-311 TEHLDLSGDHNLR
+311 TEHLDLSGYHTLRANLR
-324 SRINEYSSY
+324 EYIQY
-333 HTKAIFDITN
+333 HMKAIFDITN
-343 QYNIENVITAND
+343 QYNIENVISAND
-355 LLNAKYNFY
+355 LLNAKYKFY
-364 IFDIPSLQKKQTEV
+364 IFDLVTHGSIKQTEV
-378 IGNFQI
+378 IGKFQI
-384 IPLMTPALA
+384 IATQHNMGYQ
-393 ELKLIPFNED
+393 LKLVPFNED
-403 PVTFTVG
+403 PVTFTVENE
-410 DQDSITESG
+410 DQITEQG
-419 NEYLKINGSALK
+419 NGYLVLNGTKIL
-431 ITWDPTKIKYIRN
+431 WDPTKIKYIRN

-474 NTVYYIRAGAGF
+474 NTVYYVRAGAGF
-486 DTYVQ
+486 DTYVS
-491 DATGSIAHKLNLP
+491 DATGSIAHRLNLP
-504 TGANEPQTN
+504 NVSPQTN

-541 ELNPSQV
+541 ELSPSQV
-548 YRIIKDGYDT
+548 YRIIKDDYDT
-558 ICSDSTGNNI
+558 ICSDPTGNNI

>member
-7 MLDIARTSFDL
+7 MLDIARISFDQQN
-18 HEIKGVIKQVAK
+18 IRFIIGQVAK

-56 AKSEGRLENKS
+56 ATSDGKNENKS
-67 VLSLDEI
+67 VLSLNEI
-74 RDLSEYAKSLGI
+74 KSLSEYAKSVGI

-140 AELMGAFTNTKTIH
+140 AELMGAFTNTRTIH

-178 SLWILETYNCRTKVW
+178 QLWILETYNCRTKVW

-220 EATKGSEVEAERLRT
+220 EASKGSEVETERLRT

-250 NSQAWFCY
+250 NSTAWFCY
-258 SVPNDTRDFTNWNQV
+258 SVPNDTRDFTNWNSV

-285 SVFGYQNTFT
+285 SVFGHQNTFT

-301 KVLGSMMCIW
+301 KVLGSMFCVW
-311 TEHLDLSGDHNLR
+311 TEHLDLTGYHTLR
-324 SRINEYSSY
+324 SRINEYIEY
-333 HTKAIFDITN
+333 HMKAIFDITN
-343 QYNIENVITAND
+343 QYNIENVITSND
-355 LLNAKYNFY
+355 LLNAKYKFY
-364 IFDIPSLQKKQTEV
+364 IFDLSRSSIRQTEV
-378 IGNFQI
+378 IGKFQI
-384 IPLMTPALA
+384 DTKQYNAGS
-393 ELKLIPFNED
+393 LKLVPFNED
-403 PVTFTVG
+403 PVTFTVKKG
-410 DQDSITESG
+410 DVITESG
-419 NEYLKINGSALK
+419 EGYLILYGLK
-431 ITWDPTKIKYIRN
+431 ITWDPAKIKYIKN
-444 EEFYNEATEMPLI
+444 EEFYNEAEEMPLI

-474 NTVYYIRAGAGF
+474 NTVYYVRAGAGF

-491 DATGSIAHKLNLP
+491 DATGQIAHRLNLP
-504 TGANEPQTN
+504 NASPQTN

-528 YNEQQNYYLYENQ
+528 YNEQQRFYLYENT
-541 ELNPSQV
+541 ELNPTQV

>member
-7 MLDIARTSFDL
+7 MLDIARTSYDYYS
-18 HEIKGVIKQVAK
+18 IRNIISQVAE

-56 AKSEGRLENKS
+56 ANPDGRNENKS
-67 VLSLDEI
+67 VLSLNEI
-74 RDLSEYAKSLGI
+74 KQLSEYAKSLGI

-129 PETYKLVKELI
+129 PETYRLVKELI
-140 AELMGAFTNTKTIH
+140 TELMSAFTNTRTIH

-178 SLWILETYNCRTKVW
+178 SLWISETYNCRTKVW
-193 NDFITKDILQKGLL
+193 NDFITKDILKQGLL
-207 NTRIDVVY
+207 NTRLDVVY

-220 EATKGSEVEAERLRT
+220 EATKGSEVETERLKT
-235 RATAQEISDYGNNLW
+235 RATAQEIADYGNNLW
-250 NSQAWFCY
+250 NSTAWFCY
-258 SVPNDTRDFTNWNQV
+258 SVPNDNRDFTSWNQV
-273 YAGRDSIERWDL
+273 YAGRDQIERWDL
-285 SVFGYQNTFT
+285 SVFGHQNTFT

-301 KVLGSMMCIW
+301 KVLGSMMCVW
-311 TEHLDLSGDHNLR
+311 AEHLDLSGYHTLRANLR
-324 SRINEYSSY
+324 EYIQY
-333 HTKAIFDITN
+333 HMKAIFDITN
-343 QYNIENVITAND
+343 QYNIENVISAND
-355 LLNAKYNFY
+355 LLNAKYKFY
-364 IFDIPSLQKKQTEV
+364 IFDLVTHGSIKQTEV
-378 IGNFQI
+378 IGKFQI
-384 IPLMTPALA
+384 IATQYNMGYQ
-393 ELKLIPFNED
+393 LKLVPFNDD
-403 PVTFTVG
+403 PVTFTVENE
-410 DQDSITESG
+410 DQITEQG
-419 NEYLKINGSALK
+419 NGYLVLNGTKIL
-431 ITWDPTKIKYIRN
+431 WDPTKIKYIRN

-474 NTVYYIRAGAGF
+474 NTVYYVRAGSGF
-486 DTYVQ
+486 DTYVS
-491 DATGSIAHKLNLP
+491 DATGSIAHRLNLP
-504 TGANEPQTN
+504 NVSPQTN

-541 ELNPSQV
+541 ELSPSQV

-568 LAKRKIS
+568 LAKRKIR

>member
-18 HEIKGVIKQVAK
+18 HEIKSVIKQVAK

-67 VLSLDEI
+67 VLQLDKI

-140 AELMGAFTNTKTIH
+140 AELMGAFTNTRTIH

-258 SVPNDTRDFTNWNQV
+258 SVPNDRRDFTNWNQV

-364 IFDIPSLQKKQTEV
+364 IFDIPTGQKKQTEV

-474 NTVYYIRAGAGF
+474 NTVYYVRAGAGF
-486 DTYVQ
+486 DTYVS
-491 DATGSIAHKLNLP
+491 DATGSIAHRLNLP
-504 TGANEPQTN
+504 NVSPQTN

-558 ICSDSTGNNI
+558 ICSDPTGNNI

>member
-1 MKSSGL
+1 MSSGL
-7 MLDIARTSFDL
+7 MLDIARTSFDYYN
-18 HEIKGVIKQVAK
+18 IRFIIGQVAE

-56 AKSEGRLENKS
+56 ANPDGRNENKS
-67 VLSLDEI
+67 VLSLNEI
-74 RDLSEYAKSLGI
+74 KQLSEYAKSLGI

-129 PETYKLVKELI
+129 PETYRLVKELI
-140 AELMGAFTNTKTIH
+140 TELMSAFTNTRTIH

-178 SLWILETYNCRTKVW
+178 SLWISETYNCRTKVW

-220 EATKGSEVEAERLRT
+220 EATKGSEVETERLKT
-235 RATAQEISDYGNNLW
+235 RATAQEIADYGNNLW
-250 NSQAWFCY
+250 NSTAWFCY
-258 SVPNDTRDFTNWNQV
+258 SVPNDNRDFTSWNQV
-273 YAGRDSIERWDL
+273 YAGRDQIERWDL
-285 SVFGYQNTFT
+285 SVFGHQNTFT

-301 KVLGSMMCIW
+301 KVLGSMMCVW
-311 TEHLDLSGDHNLR
+311 TEHLDLSG
-324 SRINEYSSY
+324 Y
-333 HTKAIFDITN
+333 HTLRAKLREYIQYHMKAIFDITN
-343 QYNIENVITAND
+343 QYNIENVISAND
-355 LLNAKYNFY
+355 LLNAKYKFY
-364 IFDIPSLQKKQTEV
+364 IFDLVTHGSIKQTEV
-378 IGNFQI
+378 IGKFQI
-384 IPLMTPALA
+384 IATQYNMGYEMTLV
-393 ELKLIPFNED
+393 PFNDD
-403 PVTFTVG
+403 PVTFTVENE
-410 DQDSITESG
+410 DQITEQG
-419 NEYLKINGSALK
+419 NGYLVLNGTKIL
-431 ITWDPTKIKYIRN
+431 WDPTKIKYIRN

-474 NTVYYIRAGAGF
+474 NTVYYVRAGAGF
-486 DTYVQ
+486 DTYVS
-491 DATGSIAHKLNLP
+491 DATGSIAHRLNLP
-504 TGANEPQTN
+504 NVSPQTN

-558 ICSDSTGNNI
+558 ICSDPTGNNI

>member
-7 MLDIARTSFDL
+7 MLDIARTSYGYYS
-18 HEIKGVIKQVAK
+18 IRNIISQVAE

-56 AKSEGRLENKS
+56 ANPDGYNENKM
-67 VLSLDEI
+67 VLSLNEI
-74 RDLSEYAKSLGI
+74 KSLSNHAKSLGI

-129 PETYKLVKELI
+129 PETYRLVKELI

-178 SLWILETYNCRTKVW
+178 SLWISETYNCRTKVW
-193 NDFITKDILQKGLL
+193 NDFITKDILKQGLL
-207 NTRIDVVY
+207 NTRLDVVY

-220 EATKGSEVEAERLRT
+220 EATKGSEVETERLKT

-250 NSQAWFCY
+250 NQTAWFCY
-258 SVPNDTRDFTNWNQV
+258 SVPNDRRDVTSWNQV
-273 YAGRDSIERWDL
+273 YAGRDQIERWDL

-311 TEHLDLSGDHNLR
+311 TEHIDLSG
-324 SRINEYSSY
+324 Y
-333 HTKAIFDITN
+333 HTLKPQLREYTQYHIKAIFDITN
-343 QYNIENVITAND
+343 SYNIENVITAND
-355 LLNAKYNFY
+355 LLNAKYKFY
-364 IFDIPSLQKKQTEV
+364 IFDLTRSSIKQTEV
-378 IGNFQI
+378 IGKFQI
-384 IPLMTPALA
+384 IATQYNMGYQ
-393 ELKLIPFNED
+393 LKLVPFNED
-403 PVTFTVG
+403 PVTFTVENEE
-410 DQDSITESG
+410 QISEQG
-419 NEYLKINGSALK
+419 NGYLVLNGTKIL
-431 ITWDPTKIKYIRN
+431 WDPAKIKYIRN
-444 EEFYNEATEMPLI
+444 EEFYNKAEEMPLI

-474 NTVYYIRAGAGF
+474 NTVYYVRAGAGF
-486 DTYVQ
+486 DTYVS
-491 DATGSIAHKLNLP
+491 DATGSIAHRLNLP
-504 TGANEPQTN
+504 NVSPQTN

-558 ICSDSTGNNI
+558 ICSDPTGNNI

>member
-7 MLDIARTSFDL
+7 MLDIARTSFDYYN
-18 HEIKGVIKQVAK
+18 IRFIIGQVAE

-56 AKSEGRLENKS
+56 ANPDGRNENKS
-67 VLSLDEI
+67 VLSLNEI
-74 RDLSEYAKSLGI
+74 KQLSEYAKSLGI

-140 AELMGAFTNTKTIH
+140 AELMGAFTNTRTIH

-178 SLWILETYNCRTKVW
+178 QLWILETYNCRTKVW

-215 WSQSG
+215 WSQTG

-250 NSQAWFCY
+250 NSTAWFCY
-258 SVPNDTRDFTNWNQV
+258 SVPNDNRDFTSWNQV
-273 YAGRDSIERWDL
+273 YAGRDQIERWDL
-285 SVFGYQNTFT
+285 SVFGHQNTFT

-301 KVLGSMMCIW
+301 KVLGSMMCVW
-311 TEHLDLSGDHNLR
+311 TEHLDLSGYHTLRANLR
-324 SRINEYSSY
+324 EYIQY
-333 HTKAIFDITN
+333 HMKAIFDITN
-343 QYNIENVITAND
+343 QYNIENVITSND
-355 LLNAKYNFY
+355 LLNAKYKFY
-364 IFDIPSLQKKQTEV
+364 IFDLVTHGSIKQTEV
-378 IGNFQI
+378 IGKFQI
-384 IPLMTPALA
+384 IAA
-393 ELKLIPFNED
+393 QYNIGYQLKLVPFNED
-403 PVTFTVG
+403 PVTFTVENEDQISEQG
-410 DQDSITESG
+410 DG
-419 NEYLKINGSALK
+419 YLVLNGTKIL
-431 ITWDPTKIKYIRN
+431 WDPTKIKYIRN

-474 NTVYYIRAGAGF
+474 NTVYYVRAGSGF
-486 DTYVQ
+486 DTYVS

-558 ICSDSTGNNI
+558 ICSDTTGNNI

>member
-7 MLDIARTSFDL
+7 MLDIARTSFDYYN
-18 HEIKGVIKQVAK
+18 IRFIIGQVAE

-56 AKSEGRLENKS
+56 ANPDGRNENKS
-67 VLSLDEI
+67 VLSLNEI
-74 RDLSEYAKSLGI
+74 KQLSEYAKSLGI

-129 PETYKLVKELI
+129 PETYRLVKELI
-140 AELMGAFTNTKTIH
+140 TELMSAFTNARTIH

-178 SLWILETYNCRTKVW
+178 SLWISETYNCRTKVW

-220 EATKGSEVEAERLRT
+220 EATKGSEVETERLKT
-235 RATAQEISDYGNNLW
+235 RATAQEIADYGNNLW
-250 NSQAWFCY
+250 NSTAWFCY
-258 SVPNDTRDFTNWNQV
+258 SVPNDNRDFTSWNQV
-273 YAGRDSIERWDL
+273 YAGRDQIERWDL
-285 SVFGYQNTFT
+285 SVFGHQNTFT

-301 KVLGSMMCIW
+301 KVLGSMMCVW
-311 TEHLDLSGDHNLR
+311 TEHIDLSG
-324 SRINEYSSY
+324 Y
-333 HTKAIFDITN
+333 HTLKPWLREYAEYHMKAIFDITN
-343 QYNIENVITAND
+343 QYNIENVISAND
-355 LLNAKYNFY
+355 LLNAKYKFY
-364 IFDIPSLQKKQTEV
+364 IFDLVRSSITQTEV
-378 IGNFQI
+378 IGKFQI
-384 IPLMTPALA
+384 NAKYHNMGYQ
-393 ELKLIPFNED
+393 LKLVPFNED
-403 PVTFTVG
+403 PVTFTVENEG
-410 DQDSITESG
+410 EITEQG
-419 NEYLKINGSALK
+419 NGYLKINGTK
-431 ITWDPTKIKYIRN
+431 ILWDPTKIKYIKN
-444 EEFYNEATEMPLI
+444 EEFYNEAEEMPLI

-474 NTVYYIRAGAGF
+474 NTVYYVRAGAGF
-486 DTYVQ
+486 DTYVS
-491 DATGSIAHKLNLP
+491 DATGSIAHRLNLP
-504 TGANEPQTN
+504 NVSPQTN

-528 YNEQQNYYLYENQ
+528 YNEQQRFYLYENQ
-541 ELNPSQV
+541 ELTPTQV
-548 YRIIKDGYDT
+548 YRIIKDGYDM
-558 ICSDSTGNNI
+558 ICSDSSGNNV